1 MSIIQRCFL
10 VVTGL
15 GLLTG
20 LPLTATAGQG
30 IVPADTTLAGRIW
43 VSVRLA
49 NQDLVAA
56 RSRVEAA
63 QARARSLGFAPPAT
77 LEAQAEDAPGFDLAH
92 GTIVVQL
99 EREVLLGGRSR
110 AQRAL
115 GGTGVDL
122 AQAAFEIAERRAL
135 GETMRALVGLYGWT
149 QVGDRLRAEDS
160 LLAGAEVALRD
171 RLAVGDARYVEVLRV
186 RAERLRVQTDLAA
199 AVAEARGAR
208 ENLTALAGGA
218 THPAAD
224 VFALLLDSVL
234 VGPPP
239 FEGGAEVSPPSVDS
253 LLVLSGRIRFAQAAV
268 ARARAARDV
277 VAAEQRPHLALGLGA
292 QVFTD
297 AGARRVGP
305 SLGLSLGLPFTAH
318 AANKARMAAAEGDV
332 AATEAEQQ
340 AAVLAVRRD
349 LAIAAARYAA
359 ARERLDIF
367 DRMLLVG
374 AREEREAALAAYR
387 NGELALIELIDFERA
402 LTRAE
407 TEQWGAR
414 MAAVNALADLLSAGS
429 SGGESTSTLAP
440 IETSEP

>member
-1 MSIIQRCFL
+1 MRMSQRCL
-10 VVTGL
+10 LAGIGL
-15 GLLTG
+15 GWLIG
-20 LPLTATAGQG
+20 LPFTATAAQG
-30 IVPADTTLAGRIW
+30 ILPTDTTLAGRIW
-43 VSVRLA
+43 ASVRLS

-56 RSRVEAA
+56 RTQVDAA
-63 QARARSLGFAPPAT
+63 QARARSLGFAPPAA
-77 LEAQAEDAPGFDLAH
+77 LSAQAEDAPGFDLAR

-99 EREVLLGGRSR
+99 ERELLLGGRSR

-115 GGTGVDL
+115 GGTAVDL
-122 AQAAFEIAERRAL
+122 AQAAVEIAERRVL
-135 GETMRALVGLYGWT
+135 GETMRALVALYGWT
-149 QVGDRLRAEDS
+149 QISDRLRAEDS

-171 RLAVGDARYVEVLRV
+171 RLAVGDARYVDVLRV

-224 VFALLLDSVL
+224 VFATLLDSVL

-239 FEGGAEVSPPSVDS
+239 FQGGPEFSPPSVDS
-253 LLVLSGRIRFAQAAV
+253 LLALSGRIRFAQAAV

-277 VAAEQRPHLALGLGA
+277 LSSEQRPSLALSLGA

-297 AGARRVGP
+297 GGARRVGP

-318 AANKARMAAAEGDV
+318 AANKARMAAAEEDV

-340 AAVLAVRRD
+340 AALLDVRRELAVS
-349 LAIAAARYAA
+349 AARYAA

-407 TEQWGAR
+407 TEQWVAR
-414 MAAVNALADLLSAGS
+414 MAAVNALADLLSAAS
-429 SGGESTSTLAP
+429 SGMESTSALMP
-440 IETSEP
+440 VETSEP